1 MKNALATIIAPAI
14 ATAALALST
23 LVMPASAS
31 AQDHATTADSG
42 VLQAHVTAPRAKKH
56 GWLTTMGPD
65 AQGRYAVSI
74 NVADLDTNS
83 AAGHARLASRV
94 EWASSILCDMTA
106 SNGTATAGYYDAGAR
121 ACRDETR
128 STAMARLA
136 GGQHASALTFGMRS
150 TAR

>member
-1 MKNALATIIAPAI
+1 MKNAFAIIVAPAI
-14 ATAALALST
+14 AALALST
-23 LVMPASAS
+23 LVMPTSAS
-31 AQDHATTADSG
+31 AQDHATAADAG
-42 VLQAHVTAPRAKKH
+42 VLQAHVTAQRAKKH

-74 NVADLDTNS
+74 DVADLDPSST
-83 AAGHARLASRV
+83 AGHARLASRV
-94 EWASSILCDMTA
+94 EWASAILCDMTA
-106 SNGTATAGYYDAGAR
+106 ADGPSIAGFYDAGAR

-128 STAMARLA
+128 STAMSRIV